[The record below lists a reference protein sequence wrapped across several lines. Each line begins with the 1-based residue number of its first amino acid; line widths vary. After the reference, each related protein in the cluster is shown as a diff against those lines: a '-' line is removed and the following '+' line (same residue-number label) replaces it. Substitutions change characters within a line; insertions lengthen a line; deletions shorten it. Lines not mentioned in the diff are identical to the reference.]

1 MDRATTAVA
10 DLVRAI
16 PPLDDLERDHL
27 ARTRAWL
34 AETDD
39 IFRRVPPATPSPHL
53 VSYIALV
60 DPESRAIYLGAHRKS
75 GLRLPMGGHVEPG
88 EHPRATALREAEEEL
103 GIAAEF
109 TVLGDAPVFLSVST
123 TVGSDPHV
131 DVSLWY
137 VVRGDRTREY
147 PLAPAEFDGGDW
159 WDIDTR
165 DLPPTDPHLPRFLTK
180 LAAALT
186 PDRSSAHNTE

>member
-27 ARTRAWL
+27 ARTRTWL

-39 IFRRVPPATPSPHL
+39 IFRRVPPATPSLHL

-60 DPESRAIYLGAHRKS
+60 DPESHAIYLGAHRKS

-88 EHPRATALREAEEEL
+88 EHPRTTARREAEEEL

-109 TVLGDAPVFLSVST
+109 TVLGDAPVFLSVSN

-147 PLAPAEFDGGDW
+147 PLAPAEFDGGEW

-165 DLPPTDPHLPRFLTK
+165 ALPPTDPHLPRFLTK

-186 PDRSSAHNTE
+186 PGHSSAHNTE